1 MGKGGGGQPTQTTSN
16 VTNTNVPEYA
26 RPYVENMLG
35 ATQQQLFKMD
45 GNNITGFQPYKAY
58 GGTYDEQGNQTAY
71 DPSKAIAGFS
81 PLQQQAQQ
89 GIGNMQMPGEFGAAA
104 GATQYATQRALGAN
118 YAPSN
123 YGSQFNP
130 QGIGYNAQ
138 NAQAANLGYAPMVR
152 AQQYSAPTMDTAQ
165 TGYNPDLQNYQM
177 GPAQQVS
184 GQNVN
189 AQNINAAQ
197 MGPAQQVSGQN
208 VNAQNINAA
217 QMGPAERVRTQS
229 FAQPGSADAY
239 MSPYMQSVVDIQKR
253 EAARQSGI
261 QGTQQQAQATQ
272 AGAFGGS
279 RDAIMRAERERNLGQ
294 QMGDIQAQ
302 GSQAAFQQAQQQFN
316 AEQQARLAAQQANQQ
331 AGLTVGAQNLN
342 AQQQA
347 AVQNAAN
354 QLQASGM
361 SAQQAM
367 QAALANQ
374 QAGLTVGSQNLT
386 AQQQANVQNA
396 ANQLQASGMN
406 AQQAMQAALANQQA
420 GLTVGGQNLSA
431 NLGVQQLGAQ
441 TGLQTSLA
449 NLSAQQQAN
458 VQNQASQLQ
467 TQGMNAQQALQAA
480 LANQQTRSQ
489 YGLQQGQM
497 TQQTNLANQAAQN
510 QAGQFNAGQNLQAAS
525 LGAQYG
531 QAANQLN
538 EQSRQYGAG
547 YGLQGLQA
555 GMQGASQL
563 ANIGNQRLQAQ
574 QGIYGLQNQVGQQ
587 QQLNQQQI
595 INQAM
600 QDYANAQQ
608 YPLMQL
614 GTMSNMLRGL
624 PMQSQTT
631 QQYQAQANPIT
642 QGIGAI
648 GSLGSLAQV
657 KAKGGMVKSMASG
670 GITSIPRYD
679 VGGAVLSQLAQK
691 NDEELAKE
699 AKESPSPRVR
709 EMAAAI
715 LKQRQAGMNAEPK
728 AAETP
733 QGVGPMGVDYNAAY
747 AGGGIIAF
755 AGGETV
761 PPTPLPPLTEAQK
774 AAMDAGVMKA
784 VGAGNKTGILK
795 ASVPQ
800 PPPAL
805 PPLTEAQGQAMDQ
818 GVREAV
824 GAGNKSGVLSAIP
837 KNTPPELLSINAAP
851 YSGPEITK
859 EAAAPVVDPLAD
871 IRLAAKN
878 AQTNA
883 DKTQEQIYKENQA
896 ALKAQGL
903 DTSEARQKYLEAQ
916 QTQRAETE
924 NAFKNREYLRRAEF
938 FASWGSTPGNTLVAG
953 MTALKKTIPDMIQDS
968 TDKRTALQQADKAI
982 YELGEATRMEKL
994 GQWEKAAAQKLKAA
1008 ETAAGLQEKL
1018 ATATASIEGHK
1029 ISAKGSTE
1037 AATIHAMSNE
1047 RVQSMRDVV
1056 DKLKI
1061 ESDAATRKQAA
1072 ELAARARRDSI
1083 TGLTD
1088 AKNQALY
1095 QGAQN
1100 NAALVE
1106 SRIDNIMKTPA
1117 YEQLRMTASMAPSD
1131 TNKTYIDNAKKA
1143 LKAYDDSFAKQ
1154 RKTADDSLKMA
1165 ESRVGITRSDAAD
1178 STPTIVSQAEFDKK
1192 WPTLKSGQTL
1202 TGPDGK
1208 TYTKK

>member
-16 VTNTNVPEYA
+16 VTQTNVPEYA

-184 GQNVN
+184 
-189 AQNINAAQ
+189 AQD
-197 MGPAQQVSGQN
+197 

-229 FAQPGSADAY
+229 FAQPGTADAY

-253 EAARQSGI
+253 EAQRQSGI

-316 AEQQARLAAQQANQQ
+316 AEQQARLSAQQANQQ
-331 AGLTVGAQNLN
+331 AGLTVAGQNL
-342 AQQQA
+342 
-347 AVQNAAN
+347 
-354 QLQASGM
+354 
-361 SAQQAM
+361 SAR
-367 QAALANQ
+367 
-374 QAGLTVGSQNLT
+374 
-386 AQQQANVQNA
+386 QQANVQNA

-510 QAGQFNAGQNLQAAS
+510 QAGQFNAGQNLQAAN

-563 ANIGNQRLQAQ
+563 ANIGNQGLQAQ

-587 QQLNQQQI
+587 QQLNQQQV

-679 VGGAVLSQLAQK
+679 VGGQVISQLSTLP
-691 NDEELAKE
+691 DEALKKE
-699 AKESPSPRVR
+699 AMESPSPRVR

-728 AAETP
+728 VAEAP
-733 QGVGPMGVDYNAAY
+733 QGVGPMGVDYNANY

-859 EAAAPVVDPLAD
+859 EAAAPAVDPLAD

-883 DKTQEQIYKENQA
+883 DKTQEDIYKENQA

-903 DTSEARQKYLEAQ
+903 DTSEARQKYLDAQ
-916 QTQRAETE
+916 QAQRAETE
-924 NAFKNREYLRRAEF
+924 NTFKNREYLRRAEF
-938 FASWGSTPGNTLVAG
+938 FAQWGSTPGATLVAG
-953 MTALKKTIPDMIQDS
+953 MSALKKTIPDMIQDS
-968 TDKRTALQQADKAI
+968 TDKRAALQQADKAI
-982 YELGEATRMEKL
+982 YELGEATRLEKL

-1018 ATATASIEGHK
+1018 ATATATIEAHK

-1047 RVQSMRDVV
+1047 RVQGMRDVV

-1072 ELAARARRDSI
+1072 QLAAQARRDSM
-1083 TGLTD
+1083 TGLSD
-1088 AKNQALY
+1088 AKNQTLY
-1095 QGAQN
+1095 QGAQSL
-1100 NAALVE
+1100 AANVE

-1154 RKTADDSLKMA
+1154 RKTADDALKMA
-1165 ESRVGITRSDAAD
+1165 ESRVGVTRSDDTA
-1178 STPTIVSQAEFDKK
+1178 PTSGVTSQAEFDKK
-1192 WPTLKSGQTL
+1192 WPTLKSGQSMV
-1202 TGPDGK
+1202 GPNGQ